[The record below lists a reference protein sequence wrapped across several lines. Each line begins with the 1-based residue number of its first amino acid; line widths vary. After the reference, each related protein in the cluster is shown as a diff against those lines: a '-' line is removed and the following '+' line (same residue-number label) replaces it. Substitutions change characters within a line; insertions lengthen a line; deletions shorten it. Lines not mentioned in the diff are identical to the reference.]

1 MLRWHHTT
9 VLSPNIHILSRLP
22 REVRSFSVLFSFSG
36 DLIKFRVLLASIRD
50 KGRCLCPRCLIPLSH
65 VENLGTVQDMK
76 LRKSLARLDDDIKR
90 HDVKTARDL
99 IYEKN
104 YAINSK
110 AVKAILQKQSL
121 VPTAASA
128 APVM

>member
-1 MLRWHHTT
+1 
-9 VLSPNIHILSRLP
+9 
-22 REVRSFSVLFSFSG
+22 
-36 DLIKFRVLLASIRD
+36 
-50 KGRCLCPRCLIPLSH
+50 
-65 VENLGTVQDMK
+65 MK